1 MFEAAE
7 LGRKV
12 SSADYKAQEP
22 VLREELLDVQVRLRE
37 AGKSSVIVLFGGVDG
52 AGKSESVNL
61 LNEWMDPRWLVT
73 RAYGPP
79 SDEERE
85 RPEYWR
91 FWRDLPPRGR
101 IGLFL
106 SAWYSHPLLDRVHR
120 RLHRAEFGERL
131 DEVADFERALTDD
144 GALILK
150 FWMHLDKR
158 SQKARLEKLHGD
170 PLTRWRV
177 TREQWDN
184 WKLYDRFV
192 KAAEELIT
200 RTSLANAPWMIV
212 EGADER
218 YRSLTV
224 ATAIRDAVRKR
235 LDGAS
240 GNPAAPS
247 ATIVRGVRRRQPAAS
262 RSRQLERA
270 NRQTI
275 LSHLDMSQR
284 ANPKDYKVDL
294 ERLQGRLNVLHRR
307 AQRRGVSTILVF
319 EGWDAAGKGGAIR
332 RITAAIDARACQ
344 VIPIAAP
351 TEEER
356 AQHYLWRFWR
366 HLARRGRMT
375 IFDRSWYGRVLVER
389 IEGFATEPEWMR
401 ASAEINQFE
410 AQLVAH
416 GVVLVKF
423 WIHVTKDEQLRRFR
437 ARERS
442 GYKRYKLTVEDW
454 RNRKKWAEYE
464 VAVNDMVERTS
475 TRQAP
480 WILVEANDKSFARLK
495 VLTTVCERLKEAV
508 E

>member
-12 SSADYKAQEP
+12 SSADYKAQVP
-22 VLREELLDVQVRLRE
+22 GLREELLDVQSRLKDIGRP
-37 AGKSSVIVLFGGVDG
+37 SVLVLFGGVEG

-91 FWRDLPPRGR
+91 FWRDLPPKGR
-101 IGLFL
+101 IGFFL
-106 SAWYSHPLLDRVHR
+106 SAWYSRPLLDRVHR
-120 RLHRAEFGERL
+120 QLRRAEFVARL
-131 DEVADFERALTDD
+131 DEIVDFERTLTDD
-144 GALILK
+144 GALIVK

-158 SQKARLEKLHGD
+158 SQKQRLEKLAQD

-177 TREQWDN
+177 TKEQWDN
-184 WKLYDRFV
+184 WKLYDGFV
-192 KAAEELIT
+192 EAAEQIMT
-200 RTSLANAPWMIV
+200 RTSLSNAPWLIV
-212 EGADER
+212 EGGDER

-224 ATAIRDAVRKR
+224 GTALRDAIRKR
-235 LDGAS
+235 LDE
-240 GNPAAPS
+240 PQDRRPPTAA
-247 ATIVRGVRRRQPAAS
+247 AIVRSASRRQQAAS
-262 RSRQLERA
+262 TSRQTARA
-270 NRQTI
+270 SRQTL
-275 LSHLDMSQR
+275 LSALDMAQR
-284 ANPKDYKVDL
+284 VDAKQYKVGL
-294 ERLQGRLNVLHRR
+294 ERLQGRLNRLHRR
-307 AQRRGVSTILVF
+307 AERRGISTILVF

-389 IEGFATEPEWMR
+389 VEGFATEPEWRR
-401 ASAEINQFE
+401 APAEINQFE
-410 AQLVAH
+410 SQLAAH
-416 GVVLVKF
+416 GIVVVKF
-423 WIHVTKDEQLRRFR
+423 WVHITKDEQLRRFR
-437 ARERS
+437 ARMKS
-442 GYKRYKLTVEDW
+442 SYKRWKLTDEDW

-464 VAVNDMVERTS
+464 VAVNDMVEQTS

-480 WILVEANDKSFARLK
+480 WTLVEANDKSFARLK
-495 VLTTVCERLKEAV
+495 VLKTVCDRLEARM